1 MKKILVL
8 GNHWHGNWSCTLT
21 DELKATGYQ
30 SEHVNVRY
38 ERKFRINLI
47 ESFRK
52 KVFFARLEKTLIK
65 KFSTDKDID
74 RVIVITPYGIP
85 VKVWQT
91 IRAQEIP
98 LIGWWGDNPTRKGS
112 LTASME
118 YFDKIFLV
126 DESWI
131 KNVRGF
137 NPHIYFLP
145 NTGSEKNFYPIP
157 TIEKKYDVSFIG
169 DSYGGAKDGQYRAEL
184 IEYLAKNRIN
194 VTLFGDTK
202 WKVFFPSFPLLKNIF
217 KGPIDSPRA
226 LNELYNQSKT
236 VLNIHH
242 GQLESGTN
250 QKTFEVALAG
260 GFQIADYRE
269 NIKNEFGD
277 TVALFRS
284 KEELLEKV
292 TYFLSHEEERARLAK
307 ESREIALKN
316 DTYQKRIEVL
326 LRD

>member
-8 GNHWHGNWSCTLT
+8 GNHWHGNWSRTLT
-21 DELKATGYQ
+21 DELEAMGYQ

-38 ERKFRINLI
+38 ERKFSINFI

-52 KVFFARLEKTLIK
+52 NIFFSRLEKSLIK
-65 KFSTDKDID
+65 RFSTDKNID
-74 RVIVITPYGIP
+74 RIIVITPYGIP

-91 IRAQEIP
+91 VRAQETP

-131 KNVRGF
+131 KNVREF

-145 NTGSEKNFYPIP
+145 NAGSEKNFYPIP
-157 TIEKKYDVSFIG
+157 HTEKKYDVSFIG
-169 DSYGGAKDGQYRAEL
+169 DSFGGAKDGKYRTEL
-184 IEYLAKNRIN
+184 LNHLLENGIK
-194 VTLFGDTK
+194 VTLFGDKK
-202 WKVFFPSFPLLKNIF
+202 WKVFFHSFPLLKNIF
-217 KGPIDSPRA
+217 KGPINSPCK
-226 LNELYNQSKT
+226 LNELYNQSKI

-242 GQLESGTN
+242 SQLESGTN

-277 TVALFRS
+277 TIALFRS

-292 TYFLSHEEERARLAK
+292 TYFLSHEEERATLAK

-316 DTYQKRIEVL
+316 DTYQKRIEIL
-326 LRD
+326 LED

>member
-1 MKKILVL
+1 MKKIVVL
-8 GNHWHGNWSCTLT
+8 GNHWHGNWSHTLT

-65 KFSTDKDID
+65 KFLTDKEID
-74 RVIVITPYGIP
+74 RVIAITAYGVP
-85 VKVWQT
+85 VEVWKAIHASG
-91 IRAQEIP
+91 IR
-98 LIGWWGDNPTRKGS
+98 LIGWWGDDPTRKGK
-112 LTASME
+112 LTESMQ

-131 KNVRGF
+131 KNVREF

-145 NTGSEKNFYPIP
+145 NAGSEKNFYPIP

-169 DSYGGAKDGQYRAEL
+169 DSFGGAKDGKYRAEL
-184 IEYLAKNRIN
+184 VEYLAKNKIK
-194 VTLFGDTK
+194 VALFGDTK
-202 WKVFFPSFPLLKNIF
+202 WKVFFHSFPLLKNIF
-217 KGPIDSPRA
+217 KGPIDSPHA
-226 LNELYNQSKT
+226 LNELYNQSKI

-242 GQLESGTN
+242 SQLHSGTN

-260 GFQIADYRE
+260 GFQIADYIE

-284 KEELLEKV
+284 KEELLERV
-292 TYFLSHEEERARLAK
+292 TYFLSHEEERATLAK

-316 DTYQKRIEVL
+316 DTYQKRIEIL
-326 LRD
+326 LGD